1 MIFFPHSYYMRN
13 LNSVSQTYLLMLNVS
28 TLSLF
33 LENYSFQRI
42 FALIFNRHINVRKQS
57 TALEAEYRSGGY
69 QKTEFRLVL
78 QLFEKC
84 QFTVQFFT
92 AFHMGEIIRS
102 FWKISRRE

>member
-57 TALEAEYRSGGY
+57 TALEAEYRSGGN

-78 QLFEKC
+78 QLFAKC
-84 QFTVQFFT
+84 QFTVQFFI

-102 FWKISRRE
+102 FGR